1 MSVSANRRFTIQPGG
16 ALSGTLRVPGDKSIS
31 HRAVMLGAIAD
42 GVTEV
47 SGFLEGD
54 DALATLAAMRQLGVR
69 IEGPVDGFLRI
80 WGLGLGGLQA
90 PAAPLDLGNSGTSMR
105 LFAGLLAG
113 QAFSSELHGDASL
126 MRRPMRRV
134 TEPLRA
140 MGAEIQTTGDGT
152 APLHISPVGGLAG
165 IEYVMPVASAQVKS
179 ALLLAGLYAT
189 GTTRI
194 FEPAVTRDHTERMLT
209 ALGCPVENNNG
220 WVEISGPATLKAAAL
235 KIPADISSAAF
246 FLVGASIAS
255 GSELVLKDVGLNPSR
270 IGVIEILQ
278 RMGADIQIEPNPMS
292 DGEPTAQLTVRSA
305 PLRGIEIPLELV
317 PLAIDEFPAIFIA
330 AACAQ
335 GETVL
340 RGAEELRVKESDRIA
355 VMADGLSALG
365 IDVEPHPDGIRIT
378 GGAFSGGQVN
388 AQGDHR
394 IAMSFA
400 MAGLVASGPIYIDGC
415 SEVDTSFPGFVELA
429 RAAGLR
435 ITDNDAFPIVTIDGP
450 GGAGKGTVAKAIAA
464 ALGWHFLD
472 SGAIY
477 RLLAHRVQTTG
488 VTLDQT
494 EVLVELATQM
504 DIEFPTQG
512 QFAGCAFLAGEDVT
526 DAIRHESCGQLAS
539 ELAAQPAVRAALLKR
554 QQDFARPPG
563 LVADGRDM
571 GTVVFVDA
579 TVKFFLTASV
589 EERARRRHKQ
599 LMQKGIS
606 ANLADLL
613 EEMKLRDARDR
624 ERTVAPLVPAENA
637 ITVDSTD
644 LSVDA
649 VIAKVLDMVR
659 SRV

>member
-388 AQGDHR
+388 ARGDHR

-512 QFAGCAFLAGEDVT
+512 QFAGCALLAGEDVT

>member
-512 QFAGCAFLAGEDVT
+512 QFAGCALLAGEDVT

>member
-1 MSVSANRRFTIQPGG
+1 MSVSGNRRFTIQPGG

-134 TEPLRA
+134 TDPLRA

-292 DGEPTAQLTVRSA
+292 DGEPTGQLTVRSA

-415 SEVDTSFPGFVELA
+415 SEVHTSFPGFVELA

>member
-1 MSVSANRRFTIQPGG
+1 MSVSASRRFIVEPGG
-16 ALSGTLRVPGDKSIS
+16 ALSGAVRVPGDKSIS
-31 HRAVMLGAIAD
+31 HRAVMLGAIAE
-42 GVTEV
+42 GITEV

-54 DALATLAAMRQLGVR
+54 DALATLAAMRQLGVH
-69 IEGPVDGFLRI
+69 IEGPTDGFLRI
-80 WGLGLGGLQA
+80 CGVGLRGLKA

-113 QAFSSELHGDASL
+113 QPFSSELHGDASL

-134 TEPLRA
+134 TDPLSD
-140 MGAEIQTTGDGT
+140 MGADIKTTEAGT
-152 APLHISPVGGLAG
+152 APLQISPVSGLSG

-189 GTTRI
+189 GKTRV

-209 ALGCPVENNNG
+209 ALGCSVENHEG
-220 WVEISGPATLKAAAL
+220 WVEISGPATLKAAEI
-235 KIPADISSAAF
+235 KVPADISSAAF
-246 FLVGASIAS
+246 FLVGASIAP

-278 RMGADIQIEPNPMS
+278 RMGADIQIEPNPMT

-317 PLAIDEFPAIFIA
+317 PLAIDEFPALFVA

-355 VMADGLSALG
+355 VMADGLMALG

-378 GGAFSGGQVN
+378 GGTFSGGRVN

-400 MAGLVASGPIYIDGC
+400 MAGLVASGPIQIDGC
-415 SEVDTSFPGFVELA
+415 SEVDTSFPGFVDLA
-429 RAAGLR
+429 QAAGLR
-435 ITDNDAFPIVTIDGP
+435 ITDQEPPPVVTIDGP
-450 GGAGKGTVAKAIAA
+450 GGAGKGTVAKAVAA

-477 RLLAHRVQTTG
+477 RLLAHQVQTTG

-494 EVLVELATQM
+494 TRLVELAKKM
-504 DIEFPTQG
+504 EIEFPTQG
-512 QFAGCAFLAGEDVT
+512 PFAGCALLAGEDVT

-539 ELAAQPAVRAALLKR
+539 ELAALPAVRAALLQR
-554 QQDFARPPG
+554 QQDFARHPG

-571 GTVVFVDA
+571 GTVVFTDA
-579 TVKFFLTASV
+579 AVKFFLTASV

-606 ANLADLL
+606 ANLGDLL
-613 EEMKLRDARDR
+613 KEMKLRDARDMKR
-624 ERTVAPLVPAENA
+624 AVAPLVPAEEA

-644 LSVDA
+644 LGVDA
-649 VIAKVLDMVR
+649 VVTKVLDTVK